1 MRYRRSNAF
10 RRALVTAVFGT
21 GVLLSPFSMAQEQQA
36 TLPEL
41 QVVVL
46 VDESGSLSEGDV
58 VAEREAARTIAA
70 SVLGPGSVVSVIG
83 FGSAEKTGQT
93 PVDVVCQ
100 SIRLDT
106 AQQRD
111 TLAKCI
117 GNVRKRRDDE
127 GAGTDH
133 AAALQQALSYVSTPK
148 PDKKVVFL
156 LTDGKL
162 DVSGSPSWGDTA
174 DRRNA
179 AAADRVQQLL
189 GELDRAGAQ
198 VWPLGFGQV
207 DLVALRGFAKGK
219 SCAPGVPDP
228 KERVVPDIAEL
239 REAVAVAFSSASCV
253 KYNPPDSGTL
263 PPGGSVELKVDI
275 PVVASDA
282 SILVY
287 KRHRAVRVEYRAPG
301 ATRPAPETGGA
312 KFEFAGQSTETES
325 VRITDPEP
333 GTWTIRLSSSDIP
346 AQEVAATVVYQAA
359 VKATLAVSPPQP
371 AAGQT
376 VKVDMNVRAR
386 GKAVIDPETLRGL
399 AFVTVLTGSAPGFA
413 AQSATLADPDGD
425 GTFTGELKVPDNASG
440 DLTFTGQVTG
450 IGVGGDTRV
459 LPAKVLKVAPAI
471 QAQILF
477 DPVDGSVR
485 PGGEVTGTVNVT
497 NDSGK
502 PADLRLRLDG
512 VSEGAAMTIT
522 PTTVAAGT
530 GTSKAT
536 FSVRFGEN
544 TRIGTNSAAVTL
556 LAADDAVVDNRLL
569 SVLVEPEPGLFVKFL
584 WLWVVLAA
592 VALVL
597 LAYLLLWL
605 RARNAAGKTRGL
617 RAQLWQG
624 GFATSELEPRDPD
637 TGVFRFILHNDIT
650 GLQLQDAGAEES
662 GVYEVRRA
670 GRRISLTP
678 PDGQRVLLSAGE
690 RHDIDS
696 DLAVA
701 FADERGTIGTPLTGP
716 PADPFGATGKGFAG
730 DPSPPPSDPFADT
743 YHDRFADSGPTQ
755 AMPADPFSGSAS
767 GDRKSYIDPNNP
779 FA

>member
-10 RRALVTAVFGT
+10 RCALVTAVFGT
-21 GVLLSPFSMAQEQQA
+21 GVFFSPFSAAQEQQA

-41 QVVVL
+41 QVVL
-46 VDESGSLSEGDV
+46 LIDQSGSLSEGDI
-58 VAEREAARTIAA
+58 VAEKEAARTIAA
-70 SVLGPGSVVSVIG
+70 SALSPGSVVSVIG

-100 SIRLDT
+100 LIHLDT

-117 GNVRKRRDDE
+117 GDVHKRRDDE

-133 AAALQQALSYVSTPK
+133 AAALQQALSYVSAPK

-174 DRRNA
+174 ERRNA
-179 AAADRVQQLL
+179 AANDRVQQLL

-219 SCAPGVPDP
+219 SCTPGVPDP
-228 KERVVPDIAEL
+228 KERVVPNVAEL

-253 KYNPPDSGTL
+253 KYNPPATGTL

-275 PVVASDA
+275 PAVASDA

-287 KRHRAVRVEYRAPG
+287 KRHKAVRVEYLAPG
-301 ATRPAPETGGA
+301 ATRPAPHAGGA
-312 KFEFAGQSTETES
+312 SFEFAGQSTETES
-325 VRITDPEP
+325 VLITDPEP
-333 GTWTIRLSSSDIP
+333 GTWTIKLSSSDIP

-371 AAGQT
+371 SAGQT

-386 GKAVIDPETLRGL
+386 GRAVIDRDTLQGL
-399 AFVTVLTGSAPGFA
+399 TFVTSLTGSGTGFA
-413 AQSATLADPDGD
+413 TQTTTLADPDGD

-440 DLTFTGQVTG
+440 DLTFTGKVTG
-450 IGVGGDTRV
+450 IGVGGDTRTQ
-459 LPAKVLKVAPAI
+459 PAKVLKTAAAI

-477 DPVDGSVR
+477 DPVDGPVR
-485 PGGEVTGTVNVT
+485 PGGEVTGTINVT
-497 NDSGK
+497 NDSGQS
-502 PADLRLRLDG
+502 ADLRLKLDG

-522 PTTVAAGT
+522 PATAQAGT
-530 GTSKAT
+530 GTSKTA

-544 TRIGTNSAAVTL
+544 TRIGTNGATVTL
-556 LAADDAVVDNRLL
+556 LAAGDTLVDNRLL
-569 SVLVEPEPGLFVKFL
+569 SVPVEPEPGLFMKL
-584 WLWVVLAA
+584 IWLWVVLAA
-592 VALVL
+592 VAAVL
-597 LAYLLLWL
+597 LVWLLLWL

-637 TGVFRFILHNDIT
+637 TKVFRFVLHDDIT
-650 GLQLQDAGAEES
+650 GLQLQDAGSDES
-662 GVYEVRRA
+662 GVYEVRRT

-678 PDGQRVLLSAGE
+678 PDGQRVLLNVGE
-690 RHDIDS
+690 RHDIGR

-701 FADERGTIGTPLTGP
+701 FADERGTVGTPLAGP
-716 PADPFGATGKGFAG
+716 PAELFRSSSANGFAG
-730 DPSPPPSDPFADT
+730 DPAAPPSNPFE
-743 YHDRFADSGPTQ
+743 DSGPTLTT
-755 AMPADPFSGSAS
+755 PTDLFGGSAS
-767 GDRKSYIDPNNP
+767 GDRKSYVDPNNP